1 MAGHLRF
8 GVLLA
13 VVAIHLP
20 DRDSMRDSMLEQR
33 QPDSERE
40 ETHKR
45 RIHHDRRSEQMVD
58 LQTLENQIDDDRER
72 DASDNAEQPVR
83 KVRAE
88 HANGWRTCA
97 R

>member
-1 MAGHLRF
+1 
-8 GVLLA
+8 
-13 VVAIHLP
+13 
-20 DRDSMRDSMLEQR
+20 MRDSMLEQR

-40 ETHKR
+40 ESDKR
-45 RIHHDRRSEQMVD
+45 GIHHGRRSEQMID

-88 HANGWRTCA
+88 HANGW
-97 R
+97 